1 MGTNSVCYQSTTYY
15 IWLVQTKIDK
25 SVFLLINL
33 ITFRVILFIEI
44 NSRDDDIVTKRVI
57 YNIYDLDE
65 TSMAN
70 LVKISKK
77 IINTDYD
84 LIKST
89 HHAPV

>member
-1 MGTNSVCYQSTTYY
+1 
-15 IWLVQTKIDK
+15 
-25 SVFLLINL
+25 VFLLINL

-77 IINTDYD
+77 NN
-84 LIKST
+84 
-89 HHAPV
+89 

>member
-1 MGTNSVCYQSTTYY
+1 MSS
-15 IWLVQTKIDK
+15 
-25 SVFLLINL
+25 S
-33 ITFRVILFIEI
+33 RLFISI
-44 NSRDDDIVTKRVI
+44 NKITLKVIKFINKNTILSIFVCKRVI

-84 LIKST
+84 LAKST
-89 HHAPV
+89 HHAPVKTHSTSSIHCSHYW